1 MAEYVAIPLQTV
13 LTGQNV
19 VFTTDVI
26 PCGKGQVIHRPG
38 SGQFTLRGPG
48 CACNQCF
55 ARYFVQFQGNITV
68 AQGGTAANGASVAI
82 AVNGEALASSIAT
95 TTPATAGTEFN
106 HVSTFAYID
115 VPRGCCV
122 TVSVENAGT
131 EGIDV
136 QNAAIAFTRV
146 A

>member
-1 MAEYVAIPLQTV
+1 MAEYVNIPVQPV
-13 LTGQNV
+13 LAGQNV

-26 PCGKGQVIHRPG
+26 PCNKGLVMHRPG
-38 SGQFTLRGPG
+38 SGLFTLRGPG

-55 ARYFVQFQGNITV
+55 ARYFVQFQGNLAVAGGGVVADGATV
-68 AQGGTAANGASVAI
+68 SI
-82 AVNGEALASSIAT
+82 AVNGEALASSTAT
-95 TTPATAGTEFN
+95 VVPTVLDTEYN

-115 VPRGCCV
+115 VPRGCCS
-122 TVSVENAGT
+122 TVSVEAGT
-131 EGIDV
+131 QGINV